1 MEVPHLIEV
10 DFIVVVVFIGKAVG
24 SPFDEHFGDVKG
36 GNVAT
41 VSTGFNGI
49 KDDLSLLFK
58 QVGSLSIFT
67 NVGRGDGI
75 SKVKNF
81 NVRIG

>member
-10 DFIVVVVFIGKAVG
+10 DFIIVVVLIGEAVG
-24 SPFDEHFGDVKG
+24 SPFDEHFRNVKG
-36 GNVAT
+36 GNVAR
-41 VSTGFNGI
+41 VGTGFNGVE
-49 KDDLSLLFK
+49 DDFTLLFE
-58 QVGSLSIFT
+58 QVGSLSILT
-67 NVGRGDGI
+67 NVGRGDGV